1 MFTTTKYSRHKRVR
15 RVRSNGGG
23 RQLGRAVS
31 RGVTNNNQ
39 ASVTNINMYS
49 TYIAM
54 STSTGRS
61 FVATNHKMIK
71 YPIHFYLKIL
81 HTIKIR

>member
-23 RQLGRAVS
+23 KQLSRAVT

-54 STSTGRS
+54 STSKGRS